1 MNALHKFFN
10 WGDHHHP
17 ALLDCLRIL
26 LGIFLLLKGIAFMH
40 NGTYLRDILVQQN
53 SISFST
59 TELSIIIHYV
69 TFIHMVGGLLIA
81 LGILTRLS
89 CLLQLPVL
97 IAALFMLDLF
107 KSPLNS
113 DMWLTI
119 ITSFLLIM
127 FIITGSGPLSLD
139 RYLKDI

>member
-26 LGIFLLLKGIAFMH
+26 LGVFLLLKGVAFMQ
-40 NGTYLRDILVQQN
+40 NAAYLNHVLVQQN
-53 SISFST
+53 RISFSPV
-59 TELSIIIHYV
+59 ELSIIIHYV
-69 TFIHMVGGLLIA
+69 TFIHMVGGLLIT

-97 IAALFMLDLF
+97 IAALFMLDIF
-107 KSPLNS
+107 KSPVNS
-113 DMWLTI
+113 DLWLTI
-119 ITSFLLIM
+119 ITGFLLIVFM
-127 FIITGSGPLSLD
+127 VIGSGPLSLD
-139 RYLKDI
+139 RFLKDL

>member
-1 MNALHKFFN
+1 MNWLTKFSS

-17 ALLDCLRIL
+17 AVLDCLRIL
-26 LGIFLLLKGIAFMH
+26 LGIFLLLKGVAFMQ
-40 NGTYLRDILVQQN
+40 NTAYLRDILIQQN
-53 SISFST
+53 TISFST
-59 TELSIIIHYV
+59 LELSIIIRYV
-69 TFIHMVGGLLIA
+69 TFIHMVGGLLIV

-97 IAALFMLDLF
+97 IAAFFMLDMF

-113 DMWLTI
+113 DLWLTI
-119 ITSFLLIM
+119 ITSFLLVI

-139 RYLKDI
+139 RFLKDI

>member
-1 MNALHKFFN
+1 MSWLAKFSN

-26 LGIFLLLKGIAFMH
+26 LGIFLLLKGVAFMQ
-40 NGTYLRDILVQQN
+40 NTAYLRDILIQQN
-53 SISFST
+53 TISFST
-59 TELSIIIHYV
+59 LQLSIIIRYV

-97 IAALFMLDLF
+97 IAAFFMLDMF

-113 DMWLTI
+113 DLWLTI
-119 ITSFLLIM
+119 ITSFLLVI

-139 RYLKDI
+139 RFLKDI

>member
-1 MNALHKFFN
+1 MSLLNKFCT

-26 LGIFLLLKGIAFMH
+26 LGVFLLLKGIAFMQ
-40 NGTYLRDILVQQN
+40 NTTYLRDILVQQN
-53 SISFST
+53 HISFSSL
-59 TELSIIIHYV
+59 ELSIIIRYV

-97 IAALFMLDLF
+97 FAALFILNLF

-113 DMWLTI
+113 DLWLTI
-119 ITSFLLIM
+119 ITSFLLIIFM
-127 FIITGSGPLSLD
+127 ITGSGPLSLD

>member
-1 MNALHKFFN
+1 MQHTA
-10 WGDHHHP
+10 
-17 ALLDCLRIL
+17 
-26 LGIFLLLKGIAFMH
+26 
-40 NGTYLRDILVQQN
+40 YLRDILIQQN
-53 SISFST
+53 SITFSAV
-59 TELSIIIHYV
+59 ELSIIIRYV

-97 IAALFMLDLF
+97 IAALFMLHVF

-113 DMWLTI
+113 DLWLTI
-119 ITSFLLIM
+119 ITSFLLIIFM
-127 FIITGSGPLSLD
+127 ITGSGPLSLD

>member
-1 MNALHKFFN
+1 MNLLNKFSN

-26 LGIFLLLKGIAFMH
+26 LGIFLLLKGIAFMQ
-40 NGTYLRDILVQQN
+40 NTAFLRDILIQQKT
-53 SISFST
+53 ISFST
-59 TELSIIIHYV
+59 VELSIIIRYV

-97 IAALFMLDLF
+97 IAAFFMLDMF

-113 DMWLTI
+113 DLWLTI
-119 ITSFLLIM
+119 ITSFLLII
-127 FIITGSGPLSLD
+127 FLITGSGPLSLD
-139 RYLKDI
+139 RFLKDI